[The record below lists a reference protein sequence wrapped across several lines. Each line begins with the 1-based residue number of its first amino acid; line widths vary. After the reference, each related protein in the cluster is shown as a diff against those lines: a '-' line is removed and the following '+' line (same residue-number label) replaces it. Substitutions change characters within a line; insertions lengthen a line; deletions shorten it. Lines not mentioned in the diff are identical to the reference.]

1 MAAKPPARN
10 VLYTIPEASERWKVP
25 IGVLYG
31 EIAAGRLRAKMRRGN
46 MRGYLVTEQIMDD
59 WIENSLVDVYEA
71 VHGEAIA

>member
-1 MAAKPPARN
+1 MAAKPPAKN
-10 VLYTIPEASERWKVP
+10 MLYTIPEASERWKVP

-31 EIAAGRLRAKMRRGN
+31 EIAAGRLRAKMR
-46 MRGYLVTEQIMDD
+46 GYLVTEQIMDD